1 MKWGIQIFYLHN
13 IVSVENST
21 RMTTI
26 PVFPYRTLHLFRDTK
41 QKTQENPSKQSPFL
55 VFQ

>member
-13 IVSVENST
+13 VVSVENST

-26 PVFPYRTLHLFRDTK
+26 PVFPYRTLHLFRGTK
-41 QKTQENPSKQSPFL
+41 QKTQENPSKQSTSL